1 MTMSQLMTKVSLGV
15 AVAGTLVM
23 TLPSASQA
31 AFGENRYYYQ
41 NDDSDGT
48 AWDYYR
54 GYFSNE
60 NTPSTDATQPRAST
74 RAQRGQRRNAA
85 EPAPAPAARPT
96 CMVGADGGC
105 R

>member
-1 MTMSQLMTKVSLGV
+1 MKMSQLMTKVSLGV
-15 AVAGTLVM
+15 ALAAAVLL
-23 TLPSASQA
+23 TLPSASY
-31 AFGENRYYYQ
+31 AFGEQRYYYS

-60 NTPSTDATQPRAST
+60 NDATTGSTRPRAQVQT
-74 RAQRGQRRNAA
+74 QRTPRRNVA
-85 EPAPAPAARPT
+85 EPTNTPAAPS
-96 CMVGADGGC
+96 CIVGTDGGC